1 MIDFMM
7 AKSDTNQTNQKKN
20 IYTFHKENKIV
31 SNGWNI
37 YMDVWSYKSFELVGV
52 HMKAEHGRWCYDSI
66 V

>member
-37 YMDVWSYKSFELVGV
+37 YMDV
-52 HMKAEHGRWCYDSI
+52 
-66 V
+66 